1 MHLRIESKDALNQLS
16 AQRQEVRSELNK
28 NEWALNELA
37 RSEEILASSKGWV
50 ASFLNFLPG
59 LGSGYLYQ
67 RRWKPY
73 FFTIIASTAWFA
85 LGFFLQGDSEP
96 SQSEQII
103 GISGLFFIS
112 IVTVTEANLAFKK
125 ASNKTKAEKEKI
137 ISSNKKG
144 WFK

>member
-1 MHLRIESKDALNQLS
+1 MSNPSK
-16 AQRQEVRSELNK
+16 V
-28 NEWALNELA
+28 
-37 RSEEILASSKGWV
+37 EILASSKGWV

-73 FFTIIASTAWFA
+73 FLTIAANTSWFA

-96 SQSEQII
+96 SKGDQII

-112 IVTVTEANLAFKK
+112 TVTVIEAYFAFKK
-125 ASNKTKAEKEKI
+125 ASKKIMTEKEKI
-137 ISSNKKG
+137 KSSDKKG

>member
-1 MHLRIESKDALNQLS
+1 MSYPSRD
-16 AQRQEVRSELNK
+16 
-28 NEWALNELA
+28 
-37 RSEEILASSKGWV
+37 EILASSKGWV

-73 FFTIIASTAWFA
+73 FFTITTSTVWFA
-85 LGFFLQGDSEP
+85 LGFFLQRDSEP
-96 SQSEQII
+96 SQREQII

-112 IVTVTEANLAFKK
+112 IVTVIEANLSFKK
-125 ASNKTKAEKEKI
+125 AIKKKAEKEKI
-137 ISSNKKG
+137 MSSNKKG

>member
-1 MHLRIESKDALNQLS
+1 MSNLSKV
-16 AQRQEVRSELNK
+16 EV
-28 NEWALNELA
+28 
-37 RSEEILASSKGWV
+37 LASSKGWV
-50 ASFLNFLPG
+50 ASLLNLLPG

-73 FFTIIASTAWFA
+73 FLTIAATTFWFA
-85 LGFFLQGDSEP
+85 LGIFLQGNKEP

-112 IVTVTEANLAFKK
+112 IVTVIEANLAFKK

-137 ISSNKKG
+137 TSSNKKG

>member
-1 MHLRIESKDALNQLS
+1 MSYPSRD
-16 AQRQEVRSELNK
+16 
-28 NEWALNELA
+28 
-37 RSEEILASSKGWV
+37 EILASSKGWV

-73 FFTIIASTAWFA
+73 FFTI
-85 LGFFLQGDSEP
+85 
-96 SQSEQII
+96 
-103 GISGLFFIS
+103 
-112 IVTVTEANLAFKK
+112 KK

-137 ISSNKKG
+137 ISTTKKG

>member
-1 MHLRIESKDALNQLS
+1 MPYPSR
-16 AQRQEVRSELNK
+16 
-28 NEWALNELA
+28 
-37 RSEEILASSKGWV
+37 EEILASSKGWV

-73 FFTIIASTAWFA
+73 FFTLIASTAWFA
-85 LGFFLQGDSEP
+85 LGIFLQGDSEP
-96 SQSEQII
+96 SQNEQII

-112 IVTVTEANLAFKK
+112 IVTVIESNLAIKK
-125 ASNKTKAEKEKI
+125 AIKKTKPEKEKI

>member
-1 MHLRIESKDALNQLS
+1 MSYPSKN
-16 AQRQEVRSELNK
+16 
-28 NEWALNELA
+28 
-37 RSEEILASSKGWV
+37 EILASSKGWV

-73 FFTIIASTAWFA
+73 FVTIAVSTTWFF
-85 LGFFLQGDSEP
+85 LGFFLQGSSEP

-112 IVTVTEANLAFKK
+112 IVTVIEANLAFKK
-125 ASNKTKAEKEKI
+125 AINNRKAEKEKI
-137 ISSNKKG
+137 ISSEKKG

>member
-1 MHLRIESKDALNQLS
+1 MSNPSR
-16 AQRQEVRSELNK
+16 
-28 NEWALNELA
+28 
-37 RSEEILASSKGWV
+37 EEILASSRGWI

-73 FFTIIASTAWFA
+73 FLTITFCAAWFA

-96 SQSEQII
+96 SQREQII

-112 IVTVTEANLAFKK
+112 IITVIEANLAFKK
-125 ASNKTKAEKEKI
+125 ASNKAKAKNEKL

>member
-1 MHLRIESKDALNQLS
+1 MSYPSRD
-16 AQRQEVRSELNK
+16 EL
-28 NEWALNELA
+28 
-37 RSEEILASSKGWV
+37 LASSKGWI
-50 ASFLNFLPG
+50 ASYINFLPG

-73 FFTIIASTAWFA
+73 FLPIAASTSWFA

-96 SQSEQII
+96 SQTEQII

-112 IVTVTEANLAFKK
+112 IVTVIEANLAFKK
-125 ASNKTKAEKEKI
+125 AINKIKAEKEKI
-137 ISSNKKG
+137 ISSDKKG

>member
-1 MHLRIESKDALNQLS
+1 MSYPSRD
-16 AQRQEVRSELNK
+16 
-28 NEWALNELA
+28 
-37 RSEEILASSKGWV
+37 EILSSSKGWV

-73 FFTIIASTAWFA
+73 FFTITASTAWFA

-103 GISGLFFIS
+103 GISGLFCIS
-112 IVTVTEANLAFKK
+112 IVTAIEANLAFKK
-125 ASNKTKAEKEKI
+125 AIYKIKTEKEKI
-137 ISSNKKG
+137 ITSDKKG
-144 WFK
+144 WFN

>member
-1 MHLRIESKDALNQLS
+1 MSYPSRD
-16 AQRQEVRSELNK
+16 
-28 NEWALNELA
+28 
-37 RSEEILASSKGWV
+37 EIFASSKGWV

-73 FFTIIASTAWFA
+73 FLTIAATTSWFA

-96 SQSEQII
+96 SKVEQII

-112 IVTVTEANLAFKK
+112 TVTVIEAKLAFKQAIK
-125 ASNKTKAEKEKI
+125 KINTEKEKI
-137 ISSNKKG
+137 KPSKKKG

>member
-1 MHLRIESKDALNQLS
+1 MSYPSR
-16 AQRQEVRSELNK
+16 
-28 NEWALNELA
+28 
-37 RSEEILASSKGWV
+37 EEILASSSGWV

-73 FFTIIASTAWFA
+73 FFTITASSAWFA

-96 SQSEQII
+96 SPREQII
-103 GISGLFFIS
+103 GIFGLFFIS
-112 IVTVTEANLAFKK
+112 IVTIIEANFAFKK
-125 ASNKTKAEKEKI
+125 ASKKTKADKKKLM
-137 ISSNKKG
+137 SPTKKG

>member
-1 MHLRIESKDALNQLS
+1 MSNPSR
-16 AQRQEVRSELNK
+16 EL
-28 NEWALNELA
+28 
-37 RSEEILASSKGWV
+37 ILASSRGWI
-50 ASFLNFLPG
+50 ASFLNFIPG

-73 FFTIIASTAWFA
+73 FLTITASTAWFA

-96 SQSEQII
+96 SKIEQII

-112 IVTVTEANLAFKK
+112 IVTVIEANLTFKK
-125 ASNKTKAEKEKI
+125 AIEKINIEKEEIK
-137 ISSNKKG
+137 SSKKKG

>member
-1 MHLRIESKDALNQLS
+1 MSYPSKD
-16 AQRQEVRSELNK
+16 
-28 NEWALNELA
+28 
-37 RSEEILASSKGWV
+37 EILSSSKGWI
-50 ASFLNFLPG
+50 ASLLNFLPG

-73 FFTIIASTAWFA
+73 FFTIIASIAWFA

-96 SQSEQII
+96 SQREQII

-112 IVTVTEANLAFKK
+112 IVTVIEANLAFKK
-125 ASNKTKAEKEKI
+125 ASNKTKAENEKI
-137 ISSNKKG
+137 MSSNKKG

>member
-1 MHLRIESKDALNQLS
+1 MSNLS
-16 AQRQEVRSELNK
+16 RD
-28 NEWALNELA
+28 
-37 RSEEILASSKGWV
+37 EILASSKGWV

-73 FFTIIASTAWFA
+73 FLTIAATTSWFA

-96 SQSEQII
+96 SQGEQII

-112 IVTVTEANLAFKK
+112 IVTVIEANLSFKK
-125 ASNKTKAEKEKI
+125 ACNNIKTEKEKI
-137 ISSNKKG
+137 KPSYKKG

>member
-1 MHLRIESKDALNQLS
+1 MSYPSRD
-16 AQRQEVRSELNK
+16 
-28 NEWALNELA
+28 
-37 RSEEILASSKGWV
+37 EILASSKGWV
-50 ASFLNFLPG
+50 ASSLNFIPG

-73 FFTIIASTAWFA
+73 FLTIATGTAWFA

-96 SQSEQII
+96 SQREQII

-112 IVTVTEANLAFKK
+112 IVTVIEANLAFKK
-125 ASNKTKAEKEKI
+125 ASNKTNAEKEKI
-137 ISSNKKG
+137 IFSNKKG

>member
-1 MHLRIESKDALNQLS
+1 MSYPSR
-16 AQRQEVRSELNK
+16 
-28 NEWALNELA
+28 
-37 RSEEILASSKGWV
+37 EEILASSRGWI

-67 RRWKPY
+67 RRWKSY
-73 FFTIIASTAWFA
+73 FLTIAASTAWFA

-112 IVTVTEANLAFKK
+112 IVTVIEANLAFKK
-125 ASNKTKAEKEKI
+125 ASNKTKAEKEEI
-137 ISSNKKG
+137 MSSNKKG

>member
-1 MHLRIESKDALNQLS
+1 MSSPTRD
-16 AQRQEVRSELNK
+16 
-28 NEWALNELA
+28 
-37 RSEEILASSKGWV
+37 EILASSRGWV
-50 ASFLNFLPG
+50 ASILNFLPG

-73 FFTIIASTAWFA
+73 FLTIAATTSWFV

-96 SQSEQII
+96 SKAEQII
-103 GISGLFFIS
+103 GVSGLFFIS
-112 IVTVTEANLAFKK
+112 IVTVIEANLAFKK

-137 ISSNKKG
+137 MSSEKKG